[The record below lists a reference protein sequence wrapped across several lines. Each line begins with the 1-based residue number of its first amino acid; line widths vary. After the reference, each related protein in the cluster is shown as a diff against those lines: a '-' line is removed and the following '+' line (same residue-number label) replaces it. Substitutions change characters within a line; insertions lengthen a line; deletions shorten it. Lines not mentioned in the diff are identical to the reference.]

1 LTEQL
6 KDRLAA
12 QFKVPAE
19 LVVFKDGNFVAGGQA
34 LDFLETTKKT
44 MKAGQQIVTY
54 GWYET
59 QGGTGWAHPG
69 IFWIYG
75 AYGVTVKV
83 DSQTG
88 RINVLKIAVAQDVGK
103 AMDRTLTELQLV
115 GGAVQGMGNTLYEEL
130 KFSEKGAILNPNF
143 RDYAIPS
150 STDLPEVIPII
161 VETPH
166 PEGPKGAKGV
176 GEGPLVAVQAAIAN
190 AIYDATGKRF
200 KDFPI
205 TPEKI
210 AMME

>member
-1 LTEQL
+1 MT
-6 KDRLAA
+6 D
-12 QFKVPAE
+12 
-19 LVVFKDGNFVAGGQA
+19 
-34 LDFLETTKKT
+34 
-44 MKAGQQIVTY
+44 
-54 GWYET
+54 
-59 QGGTGWAHPG
+59 
-69 IFWIYG
+69 
-75 AYGVTVKV
+75 
-83 DSQTG
+83 
-88 RINVLKIAVAQDVGK
+88 
-103 AMDRTLTELQLV
+103 LQLV
-115 GGAVQGMGNTLYEEL
+115 GGAVQGMGNTVYEEL

-143 RDYAIPS
+143 RDYSIPS

-210 AMME
+210 AMMR